1 MRHLLAIATRL
12 GMSRTYFT
20 SAALIV
26 AGISLSSSAQALS
39 FCDSKTPCAAGSQCF
54 GWLCV
59 PTAAVC
65 NPAAPACASW
75 QTCDMTCKIMGSSS
89 GGTST
94 ADAGAAVD
102 GSSGSG
108 SGSSG
113 GSGGSG
119 AVPKPPAD
127 GGSSDP
133 MPPPQDAGSSEDVS
147 YPDASYPDDGG
158 GYVPP
163 ADCPKNIGVCL
174 PDPVKIVPQ
183 PGCEALCTAMGKC
196 GGFGG
201 GNSTDPG
208 EAPPPQPGDA
218 GPAPSVDA
226 GSSTP
231 DAGAGFAPK
240 QEDAAPG
247 DYDASGKMI
256 PPDGGSADV
265 PPPGPDPEQI
275 KSCVMACSVIKLG
288 GYAKVEFSAMEQC
301 IAKGAV
307 DCKTLESN
315 CSKEADAFED
325 AVKDDEGLQLALMA
339 LGGGSSGGGTGVPEP
354 GKDSD
359 AESQT
364 GSDST
369 TSADATTG
377 SSDIPLGVDAG
388 STDTSGNSGG
398 ADAATSKD
406 SGTGAPQDLDA
417 TTGKDS
423 STGADSATTG
433 TGSAASSTK
442 SDGCT
447 ASPSASQP
455 GALALLLVGL
465 FGLVRRRKQVGA
477 HV

>member
-12 GMSRTYFT
+12 GMSRTFFT

-133 MPPPQDAGSSEDVS
+133 MPPPQDAGSSA
-147 YPDASYPDDGG
+147 DASYPDDAKSPMPEDDGG

-174 PDPVKIVPQ
+174 PDPAKIVPQ

-196 GGFGG
+196 GGLG

-226 GSSTP
+226 GSSSP

-240 QEDAAPG
+240 PEDAASG
-247 DYDASGKMI
+247 DGGNSDKMI
-256 PPDGGSADV
+256 PPDGGGADV
-265 PPPGPDPEQI
+265 PPPGPNPEQI

-288 GYAKVEFSAMEQC
+288 GYAKVEFAAMEQC
-301 IAKGAV
+301 IAKGAA

-325 AVKDDEGLQLALMA
+325 AVKDDEGLQLALMS
-339 LGGGSSGGGTGVPEP
+339 LGGGGGSGVPEP

-359 AESQT
+359 AGSQS
-364 GSDST
+364 GGDSS
-369 TSADATTG
+369 TSADATGG
-377 SSDIPLGVDAG
+377 SADIALGVDAG
-388 STDTSGNSGG
+388 STDTSGNGG
-398 ADAATSKD
+398 NGDAAESKD
-406 SGTGAPQDLDA
+406 SGGGAPQNLDA
-417 TTGKDS
+417 TTGKDT
-423 STGADSATTG
+423 STGADAATTG
-433 TGSAASSTK
+433 TGSAASSSK

-447 ASPSASQP
+447 ASPSAAHP
-455 GALALLLVGL
+455 GALALLLIGL
-465 FGLVRRRKQVGA
+465 IGLVRRRKQVRA
-477 HV
+477 RV